1 MALGS
6 VNHSWTAP
14 EGTPSQEGVEM
25 RSRAIL
31 LTLSLLAGM
40 ATVGPE
46 PVAGATP
53 EERPD
58 IIVILID
65 DMPGIDDRVL
75 RRLPNIRT
83 TFLEQGVRF
92 TEFHGETPL
101 CCPGRAGFLTGQ
113 HTHHHGVDKNTVRR
127 FDPRMTIATQLDGAG
142 YHTFHVGKYFNLYE
156 AIAPRVPP
164 GWDRFHA
171 LAPGKTGYAGL
182 LRVRL
187 LEQRQRHAGAS
198 GNARLG
204 LLHRRH
210 PRQDDVP
217 SPPGTGG

>member
-65 DMPGIDDRVL
+65 DMPGIDDRVPGCT
-75 RRLPNIRT
+75 RTRCGDSIR
-83 TFLEQGVRF
+83 
-92 TEFHGETPL
+92 
-101 CCPGRAGFLTGQ
+101 A
-113 HTHHHGVDKNTVRR
+113 
-127 FDPRMTIATQLDGAG
+127 
-142 YHTFHVGKYFNLYE
+142 
-156 AIAPRVPP
+156 
-164 GWDRFHA
+164 
-171 LAPGKTGYAGL
+171 
-182 LRVRL
+182 
-187 LEQRQRHAGAS
+187 
-198 GNARLG
+198 
-204 LLHRRH
+204 
-210 PRQDDVP
+210 
-217 SPPGTGG
+217 